1 MDSAI
6 IYYDNNVYWIIEFV
20 DHDYTLM
27 TADLQFITE
36 DKYCEMEDLL
46 KSSPFHGYID
56 IKSEHDSLVRK
67 ITLEGIVFCSVI
79 LGKNSIDEI
88 SEMTYQVCK
97 SKYIYN

>member
-1 MDSAI
+1 MIELLTKDYKLNNQHDVEKYAQQFTNKKIVDSAI

-46 KSSPFHGYID
+46 KSSHFMD
-56 IKSEHDSLVRK
+56 IL
-67 ITLEGIVFCSVI
+67 I
-79 LGKNSIDEI
+79 
-88 SEMTYQVCK
+88 
-97 SKYIYN
+97 